1 MEEPNKIHS
10 SFDNIDIFIKT
21 ITETYK
27 DNSSLKIIGKQ
38 LHYIKDTIM
47 FQFYITIYKSTKI
60 NPFDVD
66 ICLFIEFYENRQPYV
81 HIIND
86 FLYPTLNDGRN
97 IFCCLT
103 NKHNYLF
110 NRYNLSICE
119 RIFDELIN
127 GLNNFL
133 LCLKENKDVNIFIYY
148 GEYEIGRTYQ
158 INDFLLSQ
166 NTTNF
171 YRINVIHG
179 KNEEM
184 KYIVITQ
191 LFFLLFNPE
200 KEDMSL
206 ADLELF
212 YYLKDIQ
219 FSSYILK
226 NNKKYN
232 LTISNEDS
240 KDKINSIDFY
250 FIENISEDNTD
261 NNNENDIK
269 YNEFKNTLLKKKNEI
284 HLKKYKFIITN
295 YKPLFTIDIFINSK
309 GRNIEDTNMSND
321 YKLYISYFEELI
333 KFYEH
338 SKDESVQKRVKL
350 FREYLN
356 YCYVDFITYNSS
368 NTEEVKLYQSK
379 ILQYANKDKDN
390 DNNSGE
396 KK

>member
-1 MEEPNKIHS
+1 
-10 SFDNIDIFIKT
+10 
-21 ITETYK
+21 
-27 DNSSLKIIGKQ
+27 
-38 LHYIKDTIM
+38 
-47 FQFYITIYKSTKI
+47 
-60 NPFDVD
+60 
-66 ICLFIEFYENRQPYV
+66 
-81 HIIND
+81 
-86 FLYPTLNDGRN
+86 
-97 IFCCLT
+97 
-103 NKHNYLF
+103 
-110 NRYNLSICE
+110 
-119 RIFDELIN
+119 
-127 GLNNFL
+127 
-133 LCLKENKDVNIFIYY
+133 
-148 GEYEIGRTYQ
+148 
-158 INDFLLSQ
+158 
-166 NTTNF
+166 
-171 YRINVIHG
+171 
-179 KNEEM
+179 
-184 KYIVITQ
+184 
-191 LFFLLFNPE
+191 LFNPE

-206 ADLELF
+206 ADLEQF

-219 FSSYILK
+219 FSTYILK

-232 LTISNEDS
+232 LTISSEDS
-240 KDKINSIDFY
+240 NDKINSIDFC

-284 HLKKYKFIITN
+284 NLQKYKFIITN
-295 YKPLFTIDIFINSK
+295 YKPLFTIDIFINNK

-356 YCYVDFITYNSS
+356 YCCVDFITYNSS

-379 ILQYANKDKDN
+379 ILQYANKDKGN